1 MPRLKK
7 NISTVKRR
15 VETSDKYRLKNT
27 FDWFDPFKNPL
38 GFGTVP
44 EKMVYAALT
53 RMGIPFYYLN
63 DISFSDPEI
72 DFFKEYQADFI
83 IPATKVIIEVQG
95 SYWHSKPANIEADS
109 YKLAVYESFGYKA
122 LAWWD
127 YDIYERLDMLISS
140 EPLLM
145 ALSHPDY
152 FRGGT
157 STELTPMKRT
167 KTDTSQGIRTMNA
180 RKFKGYKKFQ
190 GASRKTQRKVQSSY
204 ESRPTR

>member
-7 NISTVKRR
+7 NTSTVKRR
-15 VETSDKYRLKNT
+15 IETADKYNLKNT
-27 FDWFDPFKNPL
+27 FDFFDPFKQPL
-38 GFGTVP
+38 GFGTLP
-44 EKMVYAALT
+44 EKLVYAALT

-83 IPATKVIIEVQG
+83 IPSVKVIIEVQG
-95 SYWHSKPANIEADS
+95 SYWHSKPAAIEADS

-127 YDIYERLDMLISS
+127 FDIFDHLDMLISS
-140 EPLLM
+140 EPLL
-145 ALSHPDY
+145 LSVSHPDPQL
-152 FRGGT
+152 GGK
-157 STELTPMKRT
+157 SMELTPMKRT
-167 KTDTSQGIRTMNA
+167 KTDTSQGIRTLNA